1 MRIKEN
7 IASAKQRALKIT
19 ENEELSDNEPP
30 RKKRKSVDDA
40 QESSESETEED
51 SGQALRNK

>member
-7 IASAKQRALKIT
+7 IASAKQRAIKIT
-19 ENEELSDNEPP
+19 ENEEHSDNEPP
-30 RKKRKSVDDA
+30 GKKRKSVDDA